1 MDRLVPSAQTV
12 FLSYDETQADI
23 AVLGGGVLA
32 EATAAVLAAVRLLRL
47 ASEYVDVREV
57 MMRRMLLEAALEGS
71 GLAEEDGFTGGMLV
85 FCQGSDAVVC
95 QANLCI
101 QLSSVILFERV
112 GW

>member
-32 EATAAVLAAVRLLRL
+32 DATSAILAAVRLLRL
-47 ASEYVDVREV
+47 AAEYVDVREV

-71 GLAEEDGFTGGMLV
+71 ESAGEDGFNGELV
-85 FCQGSDAVVC
+85 CTTRDQSRCCISAIVPG
-95 QANLCI
+95 LCI
-101 QLSSVILFERV
+101 LS
-112 GW
+112 G